1 MVDGHP
7 VALRERVVAAYEAG
21 RGTYPEIAELFGV
34 GEASVKRWVWLK
46 RKLGHLE
53 PKAAGGGRRS
63 TITLNDIEQGLAAC
77 ADATALE
84 LAVVINR
91 VRSKRLRVHVSSIKR
106 ALTRY
111 GYVVKKSV
119 DGHWRVNG
127 RTSRSSARTS
137 RPRSGLVAAMMPE
150 IIRKGGTFDGMKIT
164 GLRQAGG
171 ARIGNAELLAFA
183 LVVVV

>member
-21 RGTYPEIAELFGV
+21 KGSYPEIADLFGV

-63 TITLNDIEQGLAAC
+63 TLTLHDIEQGLAAC

-84 LAVVINR
+84 LTVEINR

-106 ALTRY
+106 ALARY

-127 RTSRSSARTS
+127 RTSLSNARTS
-137 RPRSGLVAAMMPE
+137 RRRSGTSRSSGSSSSTSPDS
-150 IIRKGGTFDGMKIT
+150 ISR
-164 GLRQAGG
+164 
-171 ARIGNAELLAFA
+171 
-183 LVVVV
+183 